1 MLPRLAKGEAQRTR
15 ATRSVVRALGVAGLC
30 AGILGSCVSGPSVEG
45 ADIKLAQ
52 GDPAYTVAQARDDIR
67 SLERH
72 IENDKSAKVSGPFVV
87 EGMRGIV
94 DGDYERANRGF
105 QRALKFDPRN
115 AYLHMLNALAHQL
128 RGEAGD
134 QEQFALAQVG
144 YELAAKMDPGS
155 SQVPYFMGLMKFRQQ
170 HFYEAREQFARA
182 VLLDPEQPD
191 YLTGLAAASYYLGE
205 LDVAYAV
212 VRKATELAPRDPE
225 VLRTSGIIFAAV
237 GDFDDA
243 EKSKNALDGVS
254 NTRKRYVAGRIDDW
268 ARYYANNRLMNDPE
282 VVELLAQN
290 LDSFGIP
297 QGGMFD
303 SEGSSNEDPVTSGS
317 SGTTDTT
324 SSDTSGDLPPPS
336 SLTVD
341 DTGSSTSSS
350 ATGTTSTT
358 SSTSSSTTDTTST
371 TSNTSATGTTSS
383 PASTDSQGAPRA
395 ATSQS
400 VTQAPIAPAQ
410 QTQPAQPAA
419 PKVKLPKMA
428 LVDVAIIRTEEIYR
442 SSKGVN
448 LLNGLNIFFTGDQF
462 LQFKTPLGLGRFR
475 AASTTNDV
483 VTLKFG
489 TAGAGLT
496 YSLNIF
502 NDNYDRNEVIARP
515 TILVEDQKKS
525 SFFSGGTLHIVIEGG
540 VAGSGAIQPINT
552 GVNLEVTPQ
561 FLDEET
567 LDLNV
572 FAQRTFLESSLSQV
586 SDTITGT
593 SFATTSK
600 TTITANL
607 TLRYGETMVLS
618 GLSDQEKENL
628 DDKTPGLG
636 DIPGIQYLFRN
647 QVKTE
652 SKKTVLI
659 LLTPRRATLD
669 YDAGTDA
676 AAAPET
682 VDNTNIG
689 KLEKNASWMK
699 PAPHLKALVRH
710 LSKYEYFN
718 HFRTGDMQL
727 ETWAGE
733 GTVLDAIK
741 RSLSYLYIYYDFEK
755 NEKPQL

>member
-1 MLPRLAKGEAQRTR
+1 MIAKLGLAHSWAVQSKIR
-15 ATRSVVRALGVAGLC
+15 AFSVAVVC
-30 AGILGSCVSGPSVEG
+30 AGILGACVSDSGGDSSY
-45 ADIKLAQ
+45 IKLAQ
-52 GDPAYTVAQARDDIR
+52 GDPGYTVEQARDDIS
-67 SLERH
+67 SLEHH
-72 IENDKSAKVSGPFVV
+72 IQNDKSAKISGPFVID
-87 EGMRGIV
+87 GMRGLIE
-94 DGDYERANRGF
+94 GDYERANKGF

-115 AYLHMLNALAHQL
+115 AYLHMLNALAHQI

-134 QEQFALAQVG
+134 PEQFALAQVG

-155 SQVPYFMGLMKFRQQ
+155 SQVPYFLGLMKFRQQ

-182 VLLDPEQPD
+182 VLIDPEQPD

-205 LDVAYAV
+205 LDVAHAV
-212 VRKATELAPRDPE
+212 AQKATQLAPNDPE
-225 VLRTSGIIFAAV
+225 VLRTSGIVFAAV

-243 EKSKNALDGVS
+243 EKSKNALDGIS

-268 ARYYANNRLMNDPE
+268 ARYYSNNRLMNDPE
-282 VVELLAQN
+282 VVGLLAQN
-290 LDSFGIP
+290 LDSFGVP
-297 QGGMFD
+297 QDGMFD
-303 SEGSSNEDPVTSGS
+303 SQGSSDEDPATSG
-317 SGTTDTT
+317 T
-324 SSDTSGDLPPPS
+324 SDTSSSTSDDSTDTLPPPS
-336 SLTVD
+336 SLGD
-341 DTGSSTSSS
+341 SDTGSSSASSS
-350 ATGTTSTT
+350 AA
-358 SSTSSSTTDTTST
+358 TTDSSDSSDSSDTSDAPSAAATTAV
-371 TSNTSATGTTSS
+371 TSA
-383 PASTDSQGAPRA
+383 PIDSAK
-395 ATSQS
+395 T
-400 VTQAPIAPAQ
+400 
-410 QTQPAQPAA
+410 AQPAK
-419 PKVKLPKMA
+419 PKIKLPNMA
-428 LVDVAIIRTEEIYR
+428 LIDVAIIRTEEIYR

-561 FLDEET
+561 FLDDET
-567 LDLNV
+567 IDLNV
-572 FAQRTFLESSLSQV
+572 FAQRTFLEGALSQV
-586 SDTITGT
+586 SSTITGT

-618 GLSDQEKENL
+618 GLSDQEKEKL

-647 QVKTE
+647 QVETE

-659 LLTPRRATLD
+659 LLTPRRASLD
-669 YDAGTDA
+669 YNEDGVAVE
-676 AAAPET
+676 PEA

-689 KLEKNASWMK
+689 KLTKNANWMK
-699 PAPHLKALVRH
+699 PAPHLKSLVHH
-710 LSKYEYFN
+710 LSKYDYFN

-727 ETWAGE
+727 ESWAGE

-755 NEKPQL
+755 NEKPAL

>member
-1 MLPRLAKGEAQRTR
+1 MRVLVL
-15 ATRSVVRALGVAGLC
+15 AGLC
-30 AGILGSCVSGPSVEG
+30 AGLLGACVSDNTGG
-45 ADIKLAQ
+45 GDDIKLAQ
-52 GDPAYTVAQARDDIR
+52 ADSAYTIEQAREDID
-67 SLERH
+67 SLDRH
-72 IENDKSAKVSGPFVV
+72 LQDEKSPKISGPYTVD
-87 EGMRGIV
+87 GLRALV
-94 DGDYERANRGF
+94 DGDYVKANEGF

-115 AYLHMLNALAHQL
+115 SYLHMLNALTHQL

-134 QEQFALAQVG
+134 PEQLALAQVG
-144 YELAAKMDPGS
+144 YELAERMDPGS

-170 HFYEAREQFARA
+170 RYYEAREKFARA

-191 YLTGLAAASYYLGE
+191 YLNGLAAASYYMGE

-212 VRKATELAPRDPE
+212 ARKAGELAPNDPE

-243 EKSKNALDGVS
+243 EKSKNALAGIS
-254 NTRKRYVAGRIDDW
+254 NTRKRYVESRIDDW

-282 VVELLAQN
+282 VVDLLAQN
-290 LDSFGIP
+290 LDAFGIP

-303 SEGSSNEDPVTSGS
+303 PQGSSNEDPVTSGS
-317 SGTTDTT
+317 SENTGTTTDD
-324 SSDTSGDLPPPS
+324 SSTDLPPPS
-336 SLTVD
+336 SLATETD
-341 DTGSSTSSS
+341 SS
-350 ATGTTSTT
+350 TTSTT
-358 SSTSSSTTDTTST
+358 SDSTSSATTT
-371 TSNTSATGTTSS
+371 TSNDGTTTSA
-383 PASTDSQGAPRA
+383 PASSATDQAPQA
-395 ATSQS
+395 ATTQS
-400 VTQAPIAPAQ
+400 VTQESIAPAAA
-410 QTQPAQPAA
+410 AQAAA
-419 PKVKLPKMA
+419 PAKPRIKVPKMA

-442 SSKGVN
+442 TSKGVN

-462 LQFKTPLGLGRFR
+462 LQFKTPLGLGRIR
-475 AASTTNDV
+475 QASTTNDV

-567 LDLNV
+567 IDLNV
-572 FAQRTFLESSLSQV
+572 FAQRTFLEASLSQV

-600 TTITANL
+600 TSITANL

-659 LLTPRRATLD
+659 LLTPRKATLD
-669 YDAGTDA
+669 YEAQDTATRS
-676 AAAPET
+676 PET
-682 VDNTNIG
+682 PDETNIG
-689 KLEKNASWMK
+689 KLEKNAAWMQ
-699 PAPHLKALVRH
+699 PRPHLKALVRH
-710 LSKYEYFN
+710 LSKYDYFN

-733 GTVLDAIK
+733 GTVLDAVK
-741 RSLSYLYIYYDFEK
+741 RSLAYLYIYYDFEK
-755 NEKPQL
+755 NEEPAL

>member
-1 MLPRLAKGEAQRTR
+1 MTKGDTAHAPAMRG
-15 ATRSVVRALGVAGLC
+15 VIRALGVAGLC
-30 AGILGSCVSGPSVEG
+30 TSILSACVNDAGVDGSE
-45 ADIKLAQ
+45 IKLAQ
-52 GDPAYTVAQARDDIR
+52 ADPQYTVQQARDDIS
-67 SLERH
+67 SLESH
-72 IENDKSAKVSGPFVV
+72 INSAKSTKISGPFVI
-87 EGMRGIV
+87 EGMRGLV
-94 DGDYERANRGF
+94 DGDYERANHGF

-115 AYLHMLNALAHQL
+115 SYLHMLNALAHQL

-134 QEQFALAQVG
+134 PEQFALAQVG

-170 HFYEAREQFARA
+170 RFYEAREQFARA
-182 VLLDPEQPD
+182 VLLDPEQPG

-254 NTRKRYVAGRIDDW
+254 NTRKKYVAGRIDDW

-282 VVELLAQN
+282 VVDLLAQN
-290 LDSFGIP
+290 LDAFGIP

-303 SEGSSNEDPVTSGS
+303 SESGSNEDPVTSGS

-324 SSDTSGDLPPPS
+324 SGDTSSSDLPPPS
-336 SLTVD
+336 SLTTD
-341 DTGSSTSSS
+341 DGTASSTAAGSSASGSTTTTTTSGS
-350 ATGTTSTT
+350 ATDTTTTSDDTTSTT
-358 SSTSSSTTDTTST
+358 SS
-371 TSNTSATGTTSS
+371 SA
-383 PASTDSQGAPRA
+383 ATDSSDAPRA
-395 ATSQS
+395 ATTQS
-400 VTQAPIAPAQ
+400 VTKAPIAPAQ
-410 QTQPAQPAA
+410 QTPPAA
-419 PKVKLPKMA
+419 PAKPKIKLPKMA

-462 LQFKTPLGLGRFR
+462 LQFKTPLGLGRIR
-475 AASTTNDV
+475 SASTTNDV

-567 LDLNV
+567 VDLNV

-647 QVKTE
+647 QVQTE

-659 LLTPRRATLD
+659 LLTPRRASLD
-669 YDAGTDA
+669 YDAEADA
-676 AAAPET
+676 TAAPEKAE
-682 VDNTNIG
+682 DTNIG

-710 LSKYEYFN
+710 LSKYDYFN

>member
-1 MLPRLAKGEAQRTR
+1 MFPRVEKRQDRRDQTSMSAMRVL
-15 ATRSVVRALGVAGLC
+15 VLAGLC
-30 AGILGSCVSGPSVEG
+30 AGLLGACVSDNTGG
-45 ADIKLAQ
+45 GDDIKLAQ
-52 GDPAYTVAQARDDIR
+52 ADSAYTIEQAREDID
-67 SLERH
+67 SLDRH
-72 IENDKSAKVSGPFVV
+72 LQDEKSPKISGPYTVD
-87 EGMRGIV
+87 GLRALV
-94 DGDYERANRGF
+94 DGDYVKANEGF

-115 AYLHMLNALAHQL
+115 SYLHMLNALTHQL

-134 QEQFALAQVG
+134 PEQLALAQVG
-144 YELAAKMDPGS
+144 YELAERMDPGS

-170 HFYEAREQFARA
+170 RYYEAREKFARA

-191 YLTGLAAASYYLGE
+191 YLNGLAAASYYMGE

-212 VRKATELAPRDPE
+212 ARKAGELAPNDPE

-243 EKSKNALDGVS
+243 EKSKNALAGIS
-254 NTRKRYVAGRIDDW
+254 NTRKRYVESRIDDW

-282 VVELLAQN
+282 VVDLLAQN
-290 LDSFGIP
+290 LDAFGIP

-303 SEGSSNEDPVTSGS
+303 PQGSSNEDPVTSGS
-317 SGTTDTT
+317 SENTGTTTDD
-324 SSDTSGDLPPPS
+324 SSTDLPPPS
-336 SLTVD
+336 SLATETD
-341 DTGSSTSSS
+341 SS
-350 ATGTTSTT
+350 TTSTT
-358 SSTSSSTTDTTST
+358 SDSTSSATTT
-371 TSNTSATGTTSS
+371 TSNDGTTTSA
-383 PASTDSQGAPRA
+383 PASSATDQAPQA
-395 ATSQS
+395 ATTQS
-400 VTQAPIAPAQ
+400 VTQESIAPAAA
-410 QTQPAQPAA
+410 AQAAA
-419 PKVKLPKMA
+419 PAKPRIKVPKMA

-442 SSKGVN
+442 TSKGVN

-462 LQFKTPLGLGRFR
+462 LQFKTPLGLGRIR
-475 AASTTNDV
+475 QASTTNDV

-567 LDLNV
+567 IDLNV
-572 FAQRTFLESSLSQV
+572 FAQRTFLEASLSQV

-600 TTITANL
+600 TSITANL

-659 LLTPRRATLD
+659 LLTPRKATLD
-669 YDAGTDA
+669 YEAQDTATRS
-676 AAAPET
+676 PET
-682 VDNTNIG
+682 PDETNIG
-689 KLEKNASWMK
+689 KLEKNAAWMQ
-699 PAPHLKALVRH
+699 PRPHLKALVRH
-710 LSKYEYFN
+710 LSKYDYFN

-733 GTVLDAIK
+733 GTVLDAVK
-741 RSLSYLYIYYDFEK
+741 RSLAYLYIYYDFEK
-755 NEKPQL
+755 NEEPAL

>member
-1 MLPRLAKGEAQRTR
+1 MSAMRVLVL
-15 ATRSVVRALGVAGLC
+15 AGLC
-30 AGILGSCVSGPSVEG
+30 AGLLGACVSDNTGG
-45 ADIKLAQ
+45 GDDIKLAQ
-52 GDPAYTVAQARDDIR
+52 VDSAYTIEQAREDID
-67 SLERH
+67 SLDRH
-72 IENDKSAKVSGPFVV
+72 LQNEKSPKISGPYTVD
-87 EGMRGIV
+87 GLRALV
-94 DGDYERANRGF
+94 DGDYVKANEGF

-115 AYLHMLNALAHQL
+115 SYLHMLNALTHQL

-134 QEQFALAQVG
+134 PEQLALAQVG
-144 YELAAKMDPGS
+144 YELAERMDPGS

-170 HFYEAREQFARA
+170 RYYEAREKFARA

-191 YLTGLAAASYYLGE
+191 YLNGLAAASYYMGE

-212 VRKATELAPRDPE
+212 ARKAGELAPNDPE

-243 EKSKNALDGVS
+243 EKSKNALAGIS
-254 NTRKRYVAGRIDDW
+254 NTRKRYVESRIDDW

-282 VVELLAQN
+282 VVDLLAQN
-290 LDSFGIP
+290 LDAFGIP

-303 SEGSSNEDPVTSGS
+303 PQGSSNEDPVTSGS
-317 SGTTDTT
+317 SENTDTT
-324 SSDTSGDLPPPS
+324 TTDDPSTDLPPPS
-336 SLTVD
+336 SLATETD
-341 DTGSSTSSS
+341 SS
-350 ATGTTSTT
+350 TTSTT
-358 SSTSSSTTDTTST
+358 SDSTSSATTTTSNDGTTTSAPASSTTDQTQT
-371 TSNTSATGTTSS
+371 
-383 PASTDSQGAPRA
+383 PQA
-395 ATSQS
+395 ATTQS
-400 VTQAPIAPAQ
+400 VTQESIAPAA
-410 QTQPAQPAA
+410 AQAAA
-419 PKVKLPKMA
+419 PAKPRIKVPKMA

-442 SSKGVN
+442 TSKGVN

-462 LQFKTPLGLGRFR
+462 LQFKTPLGLGRIR
-475 AASTTNDV
+475 QASTTNDV

-567 LDLNV
+567 IDLNV
-572 FAQRTFLESSLSQV
+572 FAQRTFLEASLSQV

-600 TTITANL
+600 TSITANL

-659 LLTPRRATLD
+659 LLTPRKATLD
-669 YDAGTDA
+669 YEAQDTATRS
-676 AAAPET
+676 PET
-682 VDNTNIG
+682 PDDTNIS
-689 KLEKNASWMK
+689 KLEKNAAWMQ
-699 PAPHLKALVRH
+699 PRPHLKALVRH
-710 LSKYEYFN
+710 LSKYDYFN

-733 GTVLDAIK
+733 GTVLDAVK
-741 RSLSYLYIYYDFEK
+741 HSLAYLYIYYDFEK